1 MNPTTTQSQ
10 FFQLVKSQL
19 PPHKALV
26 DEVANLLGISNDSA
40 YRRIR
45 GDKPLAIDELGK
57 LAAHFHI
64 SLDQLLNLPSNAL
77 IFTGKPQAAVTKT
90 LEGWLT
96 NMLGQLQLM
105 NSFGHR
111 HLYYLLKDIPPFYH
125 FQIPELAEFK
135 MFFWMKS
142 ILHYDSLKGVR
153 FRFGDPHYQDCYPI
167 CQRIV
172 QLYSQLPTTE
182 IWNVESLNSTLR
194 QIAFYRESGAFAT
207 PSDAQLL
214 YQKVEELIGAIE
226 YQAELGV
233 KCILRQPGSPALPYR
248 LFVNELILGDN
259 TLLVELDNI
268 RFTYLNHSVL
278 HFLGTRDEGFNDF
291 MFANLENLIKKS
303 TLISDVG
310 EKERNQF
317 FNALRRNIH
326 QRAQAF

>member
-1 MNPTTTQSQ
+1 MTPATPQSQ
-10 FFQLVKSQL
+10 FFQQL
-19 PPHKALV
+19 KGLMPPHKALV
-26 DEVANLLGISNDSA
+26 DEVADLLGISNDSA

-45 GDKPLAIDELGK
+45 GEKPVDLGELQQ
-57 LAAHFHI
+57 LAAHFKV
-64 SLDQLLNLPSNAL
+64 SLDSLLNLSSDAL
-77 IFTGKPQAAVTKT
+77 LFTARPQAHPAIT
-90 LEGWLT
+90 LESWLT

-105 NSFGHR
+105 NSFGQR

-153 FRFGDPHYQDCYPI
+153 FRFGEPYYQDCHPI

-172 QLYSQLPTTE
+172 ALYNQMPTTE

-194 QIAFYRESGAFAT
+194 QIDFYREAGSFAN
-207 PSDAQLL
+207 PSDARLL
-214 YQKVEELIGAIE
+214 YEKVEELIGAIE
-226 YQAELGV
+226 YQAEVGV
-233 KCILRQPGSPALPYR
+233 KCVLRQPDSPALPYR

-259 TLLVELDNI
+259 TLLVELDNL
-268 RFTYLNHSVL
+268 RLTYLNHSVL

-291 MFANLENLIKKS
+291 MFANLDNLMKKS
-303 TLISDVG
+303 TLISGVG

-326 QRAQAF
+326 QRTYAL

>member
-1 MNPTTTQSQ
+1 MESNNTQLL
-10 FFQLVKSQL
+10 FFQHIKSIL
-19 PPHKALV
+19 PPHISFV
-26 DEVANLLGISNDSA
+26 DEVAGLLDISNDSA

-64 SLDQLLNLPSNAL
+64 SLDQLLQLPSDGL
-77 IFTGKPQAAVTKT
+77 LFTGKPRAAVQNS
-90 LEGWLT
+90 LESWLA
-96 NMLGQLQLM
+96 NMLAQLQLM

-153 FRFGDPHYQDCYPI
+153 FRFGDPLYQDCLPI

-194 QIAFYRESGAFAT
+194 QIDFYRASGAFAT

-214 YQKVEELIGAIE
+214 YQKVEELIDAIE
-226 YQAELGV
+226 YQAEVGV
-233 KCILRQPGSPALPYR
+233 KCVVRQPGPDALPYR

-259 TLLVELDNI
+259 TLLVQLDNL
-268 RFTYLNHSVL
+268 RLTYLNHSVL
-278 HFLGTRDEGFNDF
+278 HFLGTRDEEFNDF
-291 MFANLENLIKKS
+291 MFANLDNLMKKS
-303 TLISDVG
+303 TLISGVG
-310 EKERNQF
+310 EKERSQF
-317 FNALRRNIH
+317 FNALRHNIH
-326 QRAQAF
+326 QRATAF